1 MRVEE
6 QTLEDLQN
14 ALNEAASK
22 NPPDTAAS
30 QAILAELTSRG
41 TQVVRFST
49 DAGIINRL
57 GQELVGKQ
65 ETAVAELIKNSFD
78 ADATYAKLTFSNT
91 YQAGGSLEIEDDG
104 LGMTQEQLLEGFLR
118 LSSADKINNP
128 ISSRYKRR
136 RAGRKGLGRFSVQRL
151 GTELILTT
159 QTLDSDYALRMRTN
173 WEAFQSGIELSTIAS
188 VVEKL
193 PKEREEGT
201 TLLILN
207 LRDSWSEAEQN
218 RVYRYASEVLQPF
231 AIDKFKKK
239 PAKKI
244 EQPEGKSADPGFQVA
259 LVSKTGEAETIVAD
273 QEKTLFAHALAVIE
287 GYVDD
292 NGEGI
297 WSIESDPLKIKEEVA
312 PIGSDTENTKPFFA
326 LRRVALKAYY
336 FVGGPGA
343 SHIPKLLRTPIA
355 ELSRTQGGIRVF
367 RNGFRVSP
375 YGERGNDWTGLDA
388 SSGVRKVLPQH
399 ANSNFFG
406 FIELVDPDN
415 NLFEELTNREGLI
428 ENKAF
433 KELREFT
440 YRVLTASILRVA
452 EARGKKQT
460 RGQKNW
466 KQDPENKTESTPAED
481 IDAALDAVNEAIT
494 EAEAG
499 LVTDGSVMDDSVT
512 DGSPVENDEN
522 KTDKP
527 VDPLAG
533 VKAAVSVLAK
543 TARGALATT
552 ESHYLEELGMLRVL
566 GTLGLVIGEFTHEIK
581 QTLGAAQLN
590 ADRLSDFI
598 PPDAEERKVLDHLA
612 ANLDRIRGYSG
623 YFYQTVAD
631 NVNRELLPQDLR
643 ATGRQFVEAMTPSVN
658 RGGLTL
664 DFEVRG
670 YELFT
675 PPMHSSELG
684 SILFNFYSNSVKAIG
699 RNPKSKGRMLLRVGG
714 DDKTV
719 FLEFAD
725 DGDGIAAEYNDR
737 IFNAFFTT
745 STPGNR
751 DSTLAEEAQGSGLG
765 LKIVADIV
773 DVYNGDVYLT
783 SAPAG
788 YVTCL
793 RVEFPT
799 YHLDETNS

>member
-1 MRVEE
+1 
-6 QTLEDLQN
+6 
-14 ALNEAASK
+14 
-22 NPPDTAAS
+22 
-30 QAILAELTSRG
+30 
-41 TQVVRFST
+41 
-49 DAGIINRL
+49 
-57 GQELVGKQ
+57 
-65 ETAVAELIKNSFD
+65 
-78 ADATYAKLTFSNT
+78 
-91 YQAGGSLEIEDDG
+91 
-104 LGMTQEQLLEGFLR
+104 
-118 LSSADKINNP
+118 
-128 ISSRYKRR
+128 
-136 RAGRKGLGRFSVQRL
+136 
-151 GTELILTT
+151 
-159 QTLDSDYALRMRTN
+159 
-173 WEAFQSGIELSTIAS
+173 
-188 VVEKL
+188 VVEKV

-231 AIDKFKKK
+231 PIERFKKK
-239 PAKKI
+239 PKKKAEQI
-244 EQPEGKSADPGFQVA
+244 EAPLADPGFKVS
-259 LVSKTGEAETIVAD
+259 LVSKTGEEETIVAD

-297 WSIESDPLKIKEEVA
+297 WSIQSDPLKIKEEVA
-312 PIGSDTENTKPFFA
+312 PIGSDTQNTKPFFS
-326 LRRVALKAYY
+326 LRQVALKAYY
-336 FVGGPGA
+336 FIGGTGA

-388 SSGVRKVLPQH
+388 SSGVRAVLPQH

-415 NLFEELTNREGLI
+415 TLFEELTNREGLI

-433 KELREFT
+433 TELREFT
-440 YRVLTASILRVA
+440 YRVLTAGILRVA

-466 KQDPENKTESTPAED
+466 KKDSGAKTETTPAED
-481 IDAALDAVNEAIT
+481 IDAAVGAVNEAIN
-494 EAEAG
+494 EVEAG
-499 LVTDGSVMDDSVT
+499 LLTDGSVT

-533 VKAAVSVLAK
+533 VKAAVSVLAN

-598 PPDAEERKVLDHLA
+598 PLDAEERKVLDHLA

-643 ATGRQFVEAMTPSVN
+643 AIGRQFVEAMTPSVN
-658 RGGLTL
+658 RVGLTL
-664 DFEVRG
+664 DFEVKG

-699 RNPKSKGRMLLRVGG
+699 RNPKSKGQMLLRVGG
-714 DDKTV
+714 DNKTV
-719 FLEFAD
+719 FMEFAD

-751 DSTLAEEAQGSGLG
+751 DSTLTEEAQGSGLG

-773 DVYNGDVYLT
+773 DVYNGEVYLT
-783 SAPAG
+783 SAPTG

-793 RVEFPT
+793 RVEFPA